1 MTSILPIARHE
12 WRQLVRSRV
21 AVIGLVLVILLS
33 IVAAATAA
41 AHREANADI
50 RARFQATADQRFDD
64 QPARHPH
71 RVVHYGHFVFRPLPA
86 LAAFDPGVDSFT
98 GNMIYL
104 EGHRQNSANFGD
116 VRQSSLLARFGL
128 LTPAFVLQL
137 LAPLVMIF
145 VAFGIVARDRDSGT
159 LRQSLTL
166 GVPAGRLLAGK
177 LAAVGSIA
185 GLLLLPA
192 AVTLGWLVVG
202 EGAAPLPAAA
212 LLGGYAA
219 YLLIWAVAIVA
230 VSAFAKQA
238 RTALLA
244 LLAVWTATAVLL
256 PRVAPT
262 VALGAAPLPTRLE
275 NDIGIQ
281 RDLRAMGDSHDPNDP
296 FFTAFRERTLERYG
310 VARVEDLPVNYR
322 GLLAVEGERMTSS
335 LFDRYAER
343 QFARER
349 EQAATAGLISLL
361 SPTMAM
367 QRLSMAV
374 AGTDLEGHR
383 RFLSQ
388 AEAYRYDIVQRLN
401 RMQAEALTYSDDSNR
416 NRDIGAAQRVRI
428 DPDNWRAVPDFAY
441 RAATTTEKLHAAL
454 PSALV
459 LGGWLLLGSI
469 LFRMAVR
476 HVTRG
481 NA

>member
-1 MTSILPIARHE
+1 
-12 WRQLVRSRV
+12 
-21 AVIGLVLVILLS
+21 
-33 IVAAATAA
+33 
-41 AHREANADI
+41 
-50 RARFQATADQRFDD
+50 
-64 QPARHPH
+64 
-71 RVVHYGHFVFRPLPA
+71 
-86 LAAFDPGVDSFT
+86 
-98 GNMIYL
+98 
-104 EGHRQNSANFGD
+104 
-116 VRQSSLLARFGL
+116 
-128 LTPAFVLQL
+128 
-137 LAPLVMIF
+137 
-145 VAFGIVARDRDSGT
+145 
-159 LRQSLTL
+159 
-166 GVPAGRLLAGK
+166 
-177 LAAVGSIA
+177 
-185 GLLLLPA
+185 
-192 AVTLGWLVVG
+192 
-202 EGAAPLPAAA
+202 
-212 LLGGYAA
+212 
-219 YLLIWAVAIVA
+219 
-230 VSAFAKQA
+230 
-238 RTALLA
+238 
-244 LLAVWTATAVLL
+244 
-256 PRVAPT
+256 
-262 VALGAAPLPTRLE
+262 
-275 NDIGIQ
+275 
-281 RDLRAMGDSHDPNDP
+281 MGDSHDPNDP